1 MFLRLSMLGFLNVF
15 KCFQIDYA
23 WVFKYFLNVSQ
34 IEYAWVSQETLIA
47 ASDLESAPMQYD
59 LKMTHNIPDPW
70 SMQVGE
76 SFVLEFTI
84 TNTNPVTSLEF
95 DIGEMLGHP
104 DSLTFGR
111 PAVSFGNAYRHDDPI
126 ETAEDEGKLIHLDPL
141 PSSTGTSSVSFT
153 LEIGTSFSGLSVQRR
168 KFRVLA
174 LLNTEA
180 TRDAANA
187 DNQVKILV

>member
-1 MFLRLSMLGFLNVF
+1 MFWNL
-15 KCFQIDYA
+15 
-23 WVFKYFLNVSQ
+23 LNVSQ

-141 PSSTGTSSVSFT
+141 PSSTGSSSVSSSHWR
-153 LEIGTSFSGLSVQRR
+153 LEPHSQVFLCNEESSGFSLFSTQKPPGMQLM
-168 KFRVLA
+168 L
-174 LLNTEA
+174 T
-180 TRDAANA
+180 TRW
-187 DNQVKILV
+187 

>member
-1 MFLRLSMLGFLNVF
+1 M
-15 KCFQIDYA
+15 
-23 WVFKYFLNVSQ
+23 FLNVSQ

-126 ETAEDEGKLIHLDPL
+126 ETAEVEGKLIHLDPL
-141 PSSTGTSSVSFT
+141 PSSTGSSSVSIT
-153 LEIGTSFSGLSVQRR
+153 LDIGTSLSGLSVQRR

-187 DNQVKILV
+187 DNQVGILV